1 MLCILESHTEWQKLD
16 EGEMIQKS
24 KKLDMYLC
32 GDTRGGEDLL
42 QRNKINELSA
52 IQTCKSFDFSSPYL
66 MISSRS
72 LCWL

>member
-32 GDTRGGEDLL
+32 GDTGWGR
-42 QRNKINELSA
+42 
-52 IQTCKSFDFSSPYL
+52 TCYKETKL
-66 MISSRS
+66 MN
-72 LCWL
+72 